1 MSVVLEASLEGKQ
14 GIKIRKY
21 LIFEDGPQSSPPDIE
36 RDESDADPHD
46 DKERLE
52 SHVVTDGLHSHSLH
66 QGHVV
71 VLLQKSH
78 C

>member
-1 MSVVLEASLEGKQ
+1 MQVFTMKDVTKCSCCVVPIPADVG
-14 GIKIRKY
+14 RH
-21 LIFEDGPQSSPPDIE
+21 ED
-36 RDESDADPHD
+36 DADPHD